1 MSQEHMLG
9 FARYVKVSALGVA
22 LIVLSACS
30 ATPTGSPAEATANSA
45 PAVQTEASP
54 GAAEQ
59 PQAGAEVVLL
69 GDVALWQWQAGAER
83 WRYNGEI
90 NVPEVP
96 PASWVFEEDAIR
108 LTVTASN
115 QLNAFD
121 GVPHTLVLRLFQL
134 NGRSDFR
141 DERKTRSGIR
151 QLLVADSLDA
161 LGASVVAYNEMV
173 IRPGGTVARVFAR
186 SAETRFLAVV
196 AGYYDLNREQ
206 VTRLVSFPAIDD
218 SVIVERGLLDQ
229 LTLGLFEEQA
239 AAVPRRPG
247 RLSITLNLDSDK
259 IGFLAVEAQ

>member
-1 MSQEHMLG
+1 MLE
-9 FARYVKVSALGVA
+9 FARCVRVSALGVA
-22 LIVLSACS
+22 LMALSACS
-30 ATPTGSPAEATANSA
+30 ATQTGSPTEATASSA
-45 PAVQTEASP
+45 SAIQAEASTGAVEQPQTEA
-54 GAAEQ
+54 EI
-59 PQAGAEVVLL
+59 ELL
-69 GDVALWQWQAGAER
+69 GDAALWQWQAGAER
-83 WRYNGEI
+83 WRYNGET

-115 QLNAFD
+115 QLNVFD

-151 QLLVADSLDA
+151 QLLVADSLDT

-173 IRPGGTVARVFAR
+173 IRPGGTVMRVFAR
-186 SAETRFLAVV
+186 SAETRFLAVA

-218 SVIVERGLLDQ
+218 TVTAERGLLDK
-229 LTLGLFEEQA
+229 LTLGLLEEQA

-247 RLSITLNLDSDK
+247 RLAITLNLDSDK